1 MRDWDLIVATLA
13 VFGSANRIL
22 GTEAQRRVREQA
34 DGFGRMSLAQLDE
47 LGITFDWS
55 HVRDS
60 SDAGKRRVADA
71 IRAELREMDRQRE
84 ARFPELVGT
93 ETHESLVIDVVQ
105 QLGTTVPA

>member
-22 GTEAQRRVREQA
+22 GNEAQRRVREQA

-60 SDAGKRRVADA
+60 SEQGLRRVADA
-71 IRAELREMDRQRE
+71 IMDELVKLDEERAR
-84 ARFPELVGT
+84 RFPELAEAG
-93 ETHESLVIDVVQ
+93 HHRRVVQ
-105 QLGTTVPA
+105 EIVDKLGTTVAA